1 MKPRLAII
9 AALPREINRLVN
21 GWRGD
26 EESPGRGVHI
36 YQNEEA
42 IVVCA
47 GMGAGRAAL
56 AAGEALARG
65 PVAMLFSVG
74 FAGALRDGMKAGKV
88 VRPSTVIDAMTGER
102 FAAEGCDGTLVTVAA
117 VAGTGEKM
125 RLRSSYAAEIVDMEA
140 AGVARIAVARGV
152 AFAAVKAVSDE
163 YDFELPELARFAG
176 PLGEFREGA
185 FAMFLMAR
193 PRLWKSAI
201 RLARGSALAAQ
212 SLAAELRKEIERR
225 SA

>member
-1 MKPRLAII
+1 MKPRIAII
-9 AALPREINRLVN
+9 AALPREIERLVN

-26 EESPGRGVHI
+26 EKSPGRGVHI

-56 AAGEALARG
+56 AAGEALSYG
-65 PVAMLFSVG
+65 PVSMLMSVG

-102 FAAEGCDGTLVTVAA
+102 FAARGCDGTLITAGS
-117 VAGTGEKM
+117 VAGAGEKQ

-140 AGVARIAVARGV
+140 AAVARVAEARGV

-176 PLGEFREGA
+176 PLGEFREGG
-185 FAMFLMAR
+185 FAMFLLAR
-193 PRLWKSAI
+193 PRLWKPAM
-201 RLARGSALAAQ
+201 RLARGSNLAAQ
-212 SLAAELRKEIERR
+212 SLAAELRKEIERQ

>member
-1 MKPRLAII
+1 MKPRVAII
-9 AALPREINRLVN
+9 AALPREISRLVN

-26 EESPGRGVHI
+26 EESPARGVHI
-36 YQNEEA
+36 YQNERA

-47 GMGAGRAAL
+47 GMGAGRATL
-56 AAGEALARG
+56 AAGEALSRG
-65 PVAMLFSVG
+65 PVSMMISVG
-74 FAGALRDGMKAGKV
+74 FAGALLDGLKAGEV
-88 VRPSTVIDAMTGER
+88 LRPSLVIDAMTGER
-102 FAAEGCDGTLVTVAA
+102 FAAEGGDGALVTAGS
-117 VAGTGEKM
+117 VAGTGEKL

-176 PLGEFREGA
+176 VLGEFREGA
-185 FAMFLMAR
+185 FALFLMAH
-193 PRLWKSAI
+193 PRLWKPAM

-225 SA
+225 SV